1 MVTDLRDPHQTY
13 QTTLA
18 VAAAHN
24 LPPERILVPDLLQV
38 NRKRDTGTQASGQV
52 SVAPAP

>member
-13 QTTLA
+13 ETVLA
-18 VAAAHN
+18 IAAAHN

-38 NRKRDTGTQASGQV
+38 IRKRDMNAQV
-52 SVAPAP
+52 SGAVAT